1 VYTYLATVSDRI
13 DRWLVSSVEEEP
25 EHIERE
31 RPQLVGV
38 GDD

>member
-1 VYTYLATVSDRI
+1 LAR
-13 DRWLVSSVEEEP
+13 SVEEEP
-25 EHIERE
+25 ERIERE